1 MDNLSKRILI
11 IFLLVATIVGFIL
24 SYNSFLLDED
34 ISRYYFVLNKIKY
47 AKKIEEKEQIRPFL
61 KKIILDEIAK
71 DEPENITLLK
81 LQTAWDILNLLKDKR
96 QFEDIILFLEDAVK
110 VKEQKRN
117 RFLLKLDK
125 FIIWLLGNEF
135 KTKPHKNY
143 LIRKKE
149 ILKEIEET
157 NQIIKKQKLL
167 YELANIY
174 MNTGDVQKAKEI
186 FKEVMELSPES
197 RYALKSE
204 YKLALLDKLTNNFD
218 SAITIFEK
226 ITQREDE
233 ELSLYSKYFLSGI
246 YESKN
251 NFLNAKNI
259 YDGIISK
266 YSDLYINCLSLFK
279 KGYIYLYLLNDYKSS
294 LDIYEDIRIKFPR
307 DNLIKHIDTKIIP
320 RIGIYYRNL
329 GFNLLG
335 LKKYQ
340 EALDTFLM
348 ALKIIPEDSLSFIGE
363 AIAYL
368 WLGEKEK
375 ALELGFRARR
385 MSPEDP
391 YILVNLGYIYTY
403 LNMFEEAIKEYKKCI
418 IISPKKKEAYYN
430 LSYIY
435 INKGDLDSALH
446 FLQIAISV
454 SPKFAEAYNNLGY
467 LFWLK
472 KNFAEAISAFKKA
485 VQLRPDFTP
494 AHFNLGLALVIT
506 GRYREAKEEFVK
518 ILEYE
523 PNNEIVKANLKE
535 VERLLSGQ

>member
-1 MDNLSKRILI
+1 MDSLSKRIII
-11 IFLLVATIVGFIL
+11 IFLLVATIAGFIL

-34 ISRYYFVLNKIKY
+34 ISRYYFVLNKIRY
-47 AKKIEEKEQIRPFL
+47 AKNIEEREQIQPFL
-61 KKIILDEIAK
+61 KRIILDEIAK
-71 DEPENITLLK
+71 DELEQTLLLK

-96 QFEDIILFLEDAVK
+96 QFEDISFFLKDALQI
-110 VKEQKRN
+110 KEQKRN

-125 FIIWLLGNEF
+125 FIIWLLGSEF
-135 KTKPHKNY
+135 KTMPHKNY

-149 ILKEIEET
+149 ILKEIETT
-157 NQIIKKQKLL
+157 NQILKKQKLL
-167 YELANIY
+167 YELADIY
-174 MNTGDVQKAKEI
+174 ITTGDIQKAKEI
-186 FKEVMELSPES
+186 FKEIIELNPES
-197 RYALKSE
+197 RCALNSE
-204 YKLALLDKLTNNFD
+204 YKLALLDKLTNNLD
-218 SAITIFEK
+218 SAVTIFEK
-226 ITQREDE
+226 IAQREDE
-233 ELSLYSKYFLSGI
+233 VLSLYSKYLLSGI

-259 YDGIISK
+259 YDEIISK
-266 YSDLYINCLSLFK
+266 YSDLYINCLTLFK

-294 LDIYEDIRIKFPR
+294 FDTYDDIRIKFPCG
-307 DNLIKHIDTKIIP
+307 NFIKHIETKLIP

-329 GFNLLG
+329 GFNFLA

-340 EALDTFLM
+340 EALDTFQM
-348 ALKIIPEDSLSFIGE
+348 ALKIIPDDSLSFIGE

-375 ALELGFRARR
+375 ALELGLKAKGL
-385 MSPEDP
+385 SPRDP
-391 YILVNLGYIYTY
+391 YVLVNLGYIYTY

-467 LFWLK
+467 LFWQM

-485 VQLRPDFTP
+485 VQLKPDFTS

-506 GRYREAKEEFVK
+506 GRHREAKEEFAK

-523 PNNEIVKANLKE
+523 PDNELVRANLKE
-535 VERLLSGQ
+535 VERLILKE